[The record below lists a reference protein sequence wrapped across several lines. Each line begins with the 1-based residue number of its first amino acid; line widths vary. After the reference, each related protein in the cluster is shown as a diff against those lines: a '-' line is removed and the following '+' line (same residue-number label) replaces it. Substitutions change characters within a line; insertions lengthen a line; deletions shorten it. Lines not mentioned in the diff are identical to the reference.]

1 MSKLKTKNKM
11 AKKSKYYVRP
21 DGLHEAIRT
30 IGGKRVAFRGKTDAE
45 VERKMIEY
53 RENKAKG
60 KLFSDVVQEWRELHD
75 KAVSF
80 STVRAYSAPIKSI
93 TAHCE
98 GLYAKNITA
107 KDIKA
112 HLNEL
117 SAQGYSIKTIKKY
130 YTIYRSSLQYAAEQG
145 YVDNN
150 VAVNVTMPQ
159 FAKKSVVRDPATEEE
174 EKLIRDNVH
183 LWLLPYFLLMT
194 GLRKGEALAL
204 TYADIDKKN
213 KVIHIT
219 KSLAYKYNTPYI
231 KEPKTAAGVRDVPL
245 LDELAPHIPDGK
257 PNEFIFSPDGENRPM
272 SMMVFQ
278 RKWANFQKATGITC
292 TAHQLRHSF
301 ATMLYDAD
309 VDVKQAQ
316 DILGHTTEAMTR
328 DVYTKISERKRK
340 SAADNLNAFIKSKH
354 SSDTG
359 QAKIT

>member
-21 DGLHEAIRT
+21 DGLHEAIRM
-30 IGGKRVAFRGKTDAE
+30 IGGKRVAFRGKTDAD

-53 RENKAKG
+53 SEKQNKG
-60 KLFSDVVQEWRELHD
+60 KLFADVVAEWHEIHSNG
-75 KAVSF
+75 VSF
-80 STVRAYSAPIKSI
+80 STIRAYSAPIKSI

-130 YTIYRSSLQYAAEQG
+130 YTIYRSSLQFAAEQG

-159 FAKKSVVRDPATEEE
+159 FAKKSVVRGPATEEE

-204 TYADIDKKN
+204 TYADIDKEN

-245 LDELAPHIPDGK
+245 LDELAPFIPEGE
-257 PNEFIFSPDGENRPM
+257 PNEFVFSPDGENRPM

-316 DILGHTTEAMTR
+316 DILGHTTEAMTM

-340 SAADNLNAFIKSKH
+340 SAADNLNEFIKSKH
-354 SSDTG
+354 SNDT
-359 QAKIT
+359 ADAAER

>member
-1 MSKLKTKNKM
+1 MA
-11 AKKSKYYVRP
+11 AKKSKYYIRP
-21 DGLHEAIRT
+21 DGLHETVRKID
-30 IGGKRVAFRGKTDAE
+30 GKRVAFRGRSDAE

-53 RENKAKG
+53 NQARAKG
-60 KLFSDVVQEWRELHD
+60 KLFKDVVEEWQEQHD
-75 KAVSF
+75 KTVSF
-80 STVRAYSAPIKSI
+80 STVRAYAAPTKAAIERCGSI
-93 TAHCE
+93 
-98 GLYAKNITA
+98 YARELTA
-107 KDIKA
+107 KDIKS
-112 HLNEL
+112 HLNDL
-117 SAQGYSIKTIKKY
+117 SAQRCSIKTIKKY
-130 YTIYRSSLQYAAEQG
+130 YTIYRSALQYAAEQG

-150 VAVNVTMPQ
+150 VAANVTMPQ
-159 FAKKSVVRDPATEEE
+159 FAKKSVVRDPATEAEE
-174 EKLIRDNVH
+174 ELIRKNID

-204 TYADIDKKN
+204 TYGDIDRDN
-213 KVIHIT
+213 KLIHIT

-231 KEPKTAAGVRDVPL
+231 KEPKTAAGIRDVPL
-245 LDELAPHIPDGK
+245 LDELAPHIPNGK

-278 RKWANFQKATGITC
+278 RKWASFQKATGITC

-340 SAADNLNAFIKSKH
+340 SAADNLNAFIASKH
-354 SSDTG
+354 KPNTE
-359 QAKIT
+359 QAKDS

>member
-11 AKKSKYYVRP
+11 TKKSKYYVRP

-30 IGGKRVAFRGKTDAE
+30 IGGKRVAFRGKTDAD

-53 RENKAKG
+53 SEKQNKG
-60 KLFSDVVQEWRELHD
+60 KLFADVIAEWHEMHS
-75 KAVSF
+75 KGVSF
-80 STVRAYSAPIKSI
+80 STIRAYSAPIKSI
-93 TAHCE
+93 TVHCE

-130 YTIYRSSLQYAAEQG
+130 YTIYRSSLQFAAEQG

-204 TYADIDKKN
+204 TYADIDKEN

-245 LDELAPHIPDGK
+245 LDELAPFIPEGE
-257 PNEFIFSPDGENRPM
+257 PNEFVFSPDGENRPM

-316 DILGHTTEAMTR
+316 DILGHTTEAMTM

-354 SSDTG
+354 SNDTADA
-359 QAKIT
+359 AKR

>member
-1 MSKLKTKNKM
+1 MP
-11 AKKSKYYVRP
+11 KKPKYYVRP
-21 DGLHEAIRT
+21 DGLHETVRWID
-30 IGGKRVAFRGKTDAE
+30 GKRVAFRGRTDAE
-45 VERKMIEY
+45 VERKMIEFHE
-53 RENKAKG
+53 RKAKG
-60 KLFSDVVQEWRELHD
+60 MLFADVVEEWKEQHD

-80 STVRAYSAPIKSI
+80 STVRAYSAPTKAV
-93 TAHCE
+93 TE
-98 GLYAKNITA
+98 RFKGVYAKDLTA

-112 HLNEL
+112 HLNEM
-117 SAQGYSIKTIKKY
+117 SKQDYSIKTIKKY
-130 YTIYRSSLQYAAEQG
+130 YTIYRSALQYAAEQG
-145 YVDNN
+145 YVDTN
-150 VAVNVTMPQ
+150 VAANVTMPQ
-159 FAKKSVVRDPATEEE
+159 FAKKSVVRDPATEAEGQ
-174 EKLIRDNVH
+174 LIRDNVD

-204 TYADIDKKN
+204 TYGDIDREN

-245 LDELAPHIPDGK
+245 LDELAPHIPNGK
-257 PNEFIFSPDGENRPM
+257 SNEFIFSPDGENRPM

-340 SAADNLNAFIKSKH
+340 SAADNLNAFIAQKH
-354 SSDTG
+354 SENTASTVND
-359 QAKIT
+359 